1 VRDPVPAETDGGATD
16 TDRTGSETGSAA
28 TDTDHLTADHDEAL
42 MEKAEALGAS
52 LLTDAESRRSR
63 RERSQSARLAR
74 VLSHPEGR
82 SLILALT
89 DEVLRIRDPE
99 RAAAVLRGI
108 VRDDVRDTGLGN
120 IDLTA
125 LTAGAYIGS
134 ALPWAVIPAVRRRVR
149 REMSGVILPASPRR
163 LARHAEKRR
172 RQGIR
177 LNVNVL
183 GEAVL
188 GEDEARARL
197 ARVIDVLSN
206 PAVDYVSVKIS
217 SICSQLDVLAFD
229 HEVDRIAERLRT
241 LYDSANRYRPAKFVN
256 LDMEEYRDL
265 DLTLSVFRTVLDEE
279 RYLGTEAGIVLQAYL
294 PDSLP
299 ALNELCAWARAR
311 QRLGGAGIK
320 VRVVKGANLAMERVE
335 AELHGWPAAPFPTK
349 DETDANYKRML
360 DVVLDPAND
369 RAVRVGVA
377 SHNLFEVAWA
387 ASMAAE
393 RGATHRTEF
402 EMLEGM
408 SPAVAEAAAD
418 RFGGVLLYAPVV
430 ARGELEAA
438 IAYLVRRL
446 DENSGPDNFI
456 THQFSMSAGSPVW
469 EAERQRFRR
478 SARRRHQQPAATNR
492 IQDRS
497 AEEGQPEASAS
508 GFANE
513 PDTDFTLSV
522 NRDWA
527 RRHLHAVESS
537 GLPEYRPVV
546 AGRLAGGAATEIGID
561 PSRPDGECYRWCPA
575 GDAEVEEAIV
585 SARVA
590 GREWW
595 ARRASDRRQV
605 LLGAAGALARRR
617 GRLLAVMAFDTGKTL
632 REGDPEVSEAID
644 FATYYA
650 EQVTDPERG
659 FRPHGTVVVASPW
672 NFPLSIPAGGVL
684 ASLAAGNAVILKPA
698 PEAVAVAGELVQ
710 ALWEGGVPRTVL
722 QFVPC
727 IDGDASRRLI
737 THPDVDAVVLTGSWD
752 TARMFQGWRPGLR
765 LHAETSGKNAI
776 VITATADLD
785 EAIADLLH
793 SAFGHAGQK
802 CSAASLAIVEGSV
815 HDDPRFLRR
824 LADATRSLRPGPAWE
839 PSTTMGPLIRPP
851 EGPLRDAVSRLDS
864 GERWLVRPERL
875 DDLGYLWGPAIKL
888 GVEPG
893 SPFHLTECF
902 GPVLGVMRAADL
914 DEAIEWQNRPAY
926 GLTAGLQGLDPAEIE
941 YWRERVEAGN
951 LYVNRG
957 ITGAIVRR
965 QPFGG
970 WKRSV
975 VGPGAKAGGPNYVA
989 SLGTWSVTEEGS
1001 GPPDRLAFESAW
1013 KAMASPRDF
1022 TGLAAESNV
1031 FRYRP
1036 LRRVELRVGPGV
1048 PDRDVARARM
1058 AAAVIGVTVGAE
1070 APPPVGVDA
1079 PPPVD
1084 KVRFLGPADDAERL
1098 AAMEAG
1104 RWVDDTPVAA
1114 DPERELLRWVRE
1126 QAVSESRHRHGN
1138 ITDRRPGLLSRPA
1151 PVPPADHGG

>member
-1 VRDPVPAETDGGATD
+1 MAANRGPAANDVAVRE
-16 TDRTGSETGSAA
+16 R
-28 TDTDHLTADHDEAL
+28 
-42 MEKAEALGAS
+42 AEALAEG
-52 LLTDAESRRSR
+52 LLADAATRRSR
-63 RERSQSARLAR
+63 REKSQSARLAG
-74 VLSHPEGR
+74 VLSHPGGR

-99 RAAAVLRGI
+99 RAAAVLRGLT
-108 VRDDVRDTGLGN
+108 RDDIQQTGLGHL
-120 IDLTA
+120 DLTA

-134 ALPWAVIPAVRRRVR
+134 AVPSAVIPAVRQRVR
-149 REMSGVILPASPRR
+149 REMSGVILRASPRR
-163 LARHAEKRR
+163 LARHVAKRR

-188 GEDEARARL
+188 GEDEAQARL
-197 ARVIDVLSN
+197 ARVIGVLSN
-206 PAVDYVSVKIS
+206 PSVDYVSVKIS

-229 HEVDRIAERLRT
+229 HEVDRIAVRLRT
-241 LYDSANRYRPAKFVN
+241 LYDRAGRYRPAKFVN

-265 DLTLSVFRTVLDEE
+265 GLTLSVFRKVLDED

-299 ALNELCAWARAR
+299 ALGELCAWARAR
-311 QRLGGAGIK
+311 HRRGGAGIK
-320 VRVVKGANLAMERVE
+320 VRVVKGANLAMETVD
-335 AELHGWPAAPFPTK
+335 AELHGWPAAPFATK
-349 DETDANYKRML
+349 EETDANYKRML
-360 DVVLDPAND
+360 DILLDPVND
-369 RAVRVGVA
+369 PAVRVGVA

-387 ASMAAE
+387 ASMAAA

-408 SPAVAEAAAD
+408 SPAVAEAASD
-418 RFGGVLLYAPVV
+418 RFGGLLLYAPVV

-446 DENSGPDNFI
+446 DENSSPDNFI
-456 THQFSMSAGSPVW
+456 THQFSMSPGSAIW
-469 EAERQRFRR
+469 ETERQRFRR
-478 SARRRHQQPAATNR
+478 SVGHRHEQPARTNR
-492 IQDRS
+492 VQDRG
-497 AEEGQPEASAS
+497 AEKRRLAAFASS
-508 GFANE
+508 FANE
-513 PDTDFTLSV
+513 PDTDFTLEV
-522 NRDWA
+522 NRTWA
-527 RRHLHAVESS
+527 LGHLGRVESS

-546 AGRLAGGAATEIGID
+546 AGQVAGGVATETGID
-561 PSRPDGECYRWCPA
+561 PSRPSVECYRWRPA
-575 GDAEVEEAIV
+575 DASEVEAAIGA
-585 SARVA
+585 ARAA
-590 GREWW
+590 GAEWW
-595 ARRASDRRQV
+595 ALEASERRRV

-650 EQVTDPERG
+650 EQVTDPDRG

-727 IDGDASRRLI
+727 VDGDASRGLI
-737 THPDVDAVVLTGSWD
+737 TNADVDAVVLTGSWG
-752 TARMFQGWRPGLR
+752 TARMFLGWRPGLR
-765 LHAETSGKNAI
+765 LHAETSGKNAM
-776 VITATADLD
+776 VITGTADLD
-785 EAIADLLH
+785 EAIADLVH

-802 CSAASLAIVEGSV
+802 CSAASLAIVERSV
-815 HDDPRFLRR
+815 YDDQRFLSR
-824 LADATRSLRPGPAWE
+824 LADATRSLRSGPAWQ
-839 PSTTMGPLIRPP
+839 PRTTMGPLIRPP
-851 EGPLRDAVSRLDS
+851 EGPLRDAVARLEP
-864 GERWLVRPERL
+864 GERWLVQAECL
-875 DDLGYLWGPAIKL
+875 DDAGYLWSPGIKV

-893 SPFHLTECF
+893 SAFHLTECF
-902 GPVLGVMRAADL
+902 GPVLGVMRAGDL
-914 DEAIEWQNRPAY
+914 EQAIAWQNQPAY

-941 YWRERVEAGN
+941 YWRERAEAGN

-989 SLGTWSVTEEGS
+989 SLGTWAGPEGGS
-1001 GPPDRLAFESAW
+1001 GRPDRAAFEAAW
-1013 KAMASPRDF
+1013 KGMATPRDF
-1022 TGLAAESNV
+1022 TGLAAESNA

-1036 LRRVELRVGPGV
+1036 LGTVELRVGSGV
-1048 PDRDVARARM
+1048 SDGDVVRARM
-1058 AAAVIGVTVGAE
+1058 AAEVVGVTVGQTDPGR
-1070 APPPVGVDA
+1070 PPGGVA
-1079 PPPVD
+1079 TAVD
-1084 KVRFLGPADDAERL
+1084 KVRFLGTVDDAQRS
-1098 AAMEAG
+1098 AAIEAG
-1104 RWVDDTPVAA
+1104 LWVDDTPVAI

-1138 ITDRRPGLLSRPA
+1138 ITDRRPGLVPRA
-1151 PVPPADHGG
+1151 PPALSKDDAG